1 MKRSGHNFHWARR
14 TLIGALI
21 LSLGFSTV
29 ACSSGVTIAESPV
42 AQPAPTEVAATPKT
56 PGSVALVDGVYPVQQ
71 VTYDDSGSGCT
82 VFALNTPASMG
93 SRIQLENLAM
103 ARLTDEEIAS
113 GQKSHLKVEN
123 GQPSLHLTED
133 FRIEYIHNVTE
144 TVENPQTGQTETVVI
159 RQEPSFWTPFAGA
172 LAGQALGSLIFRPQ
186 YYFPPVYQPGIPLV
200 GYGGYGS
207 TYGQAVQRYRTRYS
221 APPVEV
227 RNRQFR
233 ATGQLRS
240 PSSST
245 LRRPSIGGSRSTGS
259 GYGTSTLRRRSS
271 GEVNRSYRRS
281 TPRSFGSGGR
291 ARSFGRRR

>member
-1 MKRSGHNFHWARR
+1 MKRSGNHSLWLRR
-14 TLIGALI
+14 TLISALI

-42 AQPAPTEVAATPKT
+42 PQTTTTEAPATPT
-56 PGSVALVDGVYPVQQ
+56 PSNVPLVDGTYPVQQ
-71 VTYDDSGSGCT
+71 VTYDDGGNGYT
-82 VFALNTPASMG
+82 VFALDTPASMG
-93 SRIQLENLAM
+93 SRIQFENLPM

-113 GQKSHLKVEN
+113 GQKSYLKVEN

-133 FRIEYIHNVTE
+133 FRIEYVHNVTE
-144 TVENPQTGQTETVVI
+144 TAENPQTGQVETVVV

-207 TYGQAVQRYRTRYS
+207 TYGQAVQHYRTRYS
-221 APPVEV
+221 TPPVEV

-271 GEVNRSYRRS
+271 GEYNRSYRRS
-281 TPRSFGSGGR
+281 VPRSFGSGGR
-291 ARSFGRRR
+291 ARNFGRRR